1 MPRLPARPDL
11 DQLRHQAKDL
21 LRAAKGGDPVAA
33 SRLASV
39 AGDSNLSS
47 AQLAVAREYG
57 FASWARL
64 KLEIERREL
73 LNSRDV
79 ATLAT
84 LLAEQPG
91 LAVEPMENWCDHP
104 LGATPLGYVAMLR
117 YDTAD
122 SVWRDRPGTGAMAKA
137 LLTAGAAVDGDP
149 GDRETPLITAASYG
163 DAEVARVL
171 IEAGADLD
179 ATASADSGGVPGG
192 TALRHA
198 AVFGMTDVVDLL
210 VASGARIGSL
220 AEAAAAG
227 DITGWLRPG
236 TPSDDR
242 IRGLVM
248 AADHERLEIID
259 QLLNA
264 GTPINAAD
272 PWGRQALCVA
282 AANGRVAGVRHLLG
296 HGADPRQRDANQNR
310 TALDWCRLHRADDD
324 SPRHAQ
330 IEAILEPLT
339 TGRAVRTLSSPRRS
353 RQG

>member
-21 LRAAKGGDPVAA
+21 LRAAKGGDPAA
-33 SRLASV
+33 MSRLRSV
-39 AGDSNLSS
+39 AGELNLTS
-47 AQLAVAREYG
+47 AQLAVARDYG
-57 FASWARL
+57 FTSWSRL
-64 KLEIERREL
+64 KTEIERRDL
-73 LNSRDV
+73 LNRRDA

-91 LAVEPMENWCDHP
+91 LAVESMENWCDHP

-122 SVWRDRPGTGAMAKA
+122 GAWRDMPGTGAMAQA
-137 LLTAGAAVDGDP
+137 LLAAGAAVDGAS
-149 GDRETPLITAASYG
+149 GDRETPLMTAASYG

-179 ATASADSGGVPGG
+179 ATASANAGGVPGG

-227 DITGWLRPG
+227 DVTGWLHSG
-236 TPSDDR
+236 TPLDDR

-248 AADHERLEIID
+248 AADHERLDVID
-259 QLLNA
+259 QLLDA
-264 GTPINAAD
+264 GTPIDAAD
-272 PWGRQALCVA
+272 PWGRRALCVA

-296 HGADPRQRDANQNR
+296 RGADPQQRDTAQNR
-310 TALDWCRLHRADDD
+310 TALDWCRHNHAGD
-324 SPRHAQ
+324 SPQHAQ

-339 TGRAVRTLSSPRRS
+339 TGGTSH
-353 RQG
+353 